1 MLAPIVPSHS
11 LQFCGKDLANALA
24 LVCAETGYN
33 KPFRQDAFESHNEHR
48 YPRDTGIRRKRGIV
62 DECCRTACGWST
74 IETYCRPMPSSTTE
88 ENLQI
93 RKRSDLSED
102 TSSNKQARTF
112 SLTYSVGGPE
122 DIRHRK
128 RRLFGQSDDAIDRK
142 KNRIFFSTTNDG
154 NDGSDDNKTNSLP
167 AFEDETS
174 ERWKMGGSGS
184 GEMITYH
191 DVDMTPHNES
201 LDTEEIKAEVVRH
214 DENFTKSFH
223 GKGHHHR
230 VNKFHHKDLRKGKVL
245 IHSE

>member
-1 MLAPIVPSHS
+1 MMNTSCSIQICLVIHKQLFNVFPNSKHLAASAH
-11 LQFCGKDLANALA
+11 NALYVHLLETLEDLPRKIFFLYLHLSKRITEFLSF
-24 LVCAETGYN
+24 LV
-33 KPFRQDAFESHNEHR
+33 
-48 YPRDTGIRRKRGIV
+48 
-62 DECCRTACGWST
+62 
-74 IETYCRPMPSSTTE
+74 
-88 ENLQI
+88 L

-230 VNKFHHKDLRKGKVL
+230 VNKFHHKDLRKGKVGKHNANL
-245 IHSE
+245 SSLGL

>member
-1 MLAPIVPSHS
+1 
-11 LQFCGKDLANALA
+11 
-24 LVCAETGYN
+24 
-33 KPFRQDAFESHNEHR
+33 
-48 YPRDTGIRRKRGIV
+48 
-62 DECCRTACGWST
+62 
-74 IETYCRPMPSSTTE
+74 
-88 ENLQI
+88 
-93 RKRSDLSED
+93 KRSDLSED

-230 VNKFHHKDLRKGKVL
+230 VNKFHHKDLRKGKPRMSCCKCLMSTHLSHDVVSIEINFPRATKVGIMCSTVRWDTNYDSGRILFSL
-245 IHSE
+245 ITWKTSVKH